1 MTSALGNRAAPLT
14 GGCHGNPRSGVTP
27 FVTDTLI
34 WWLRT
39 CIWVVG
45 VGLTSVH
52 ATHAQAPS
60 ASRSEDGGPAPA
72 SDVERNAG
80 KGERTTGGTGE
91 KRTKMTSASY
101 QRAER
106 VRVRVDDPSVDVV
119 CKAAVALALAEPER
133 ARAFLGRARLAGWLP
148 EVHFRIYRRFARTE
162 GLTFADTPVGGG
174 TVAPVDISA
183 VDDVRYEWR
192 GSWDLSRMVFNPDEL
207 QAHFEAL
214 RMADVRRDIQSFVI
228 KLYFERL
235 RLLAEADPPARA
247 TGSSTDATSS
257 SGTPAAEKL
266 ALRIAE
272 IEAQLDALSGGAFS
286 GGQSSRHPAAA
297 ASP

>member
-1 MTSALGNRAAPLT
+1 MTSASNNGYGLSAD
-14 GGCHGNPRSGVTP
+14 GCHGRRPGGVAA
-27 FVTDTLI
+27 FATD
-34 WWLRT
+34 WLTWCLHT

-52 ATHAQAPS
+52 AAHAEAPS
-60 ASRSEDGGPAPA
+60 ASRPDDGGPTPA
-72 SDVERNAG
+72 SSGERDAA
-80 KGERTTGGTGE
+80 KGERTTAGSGGR
-91 KRTKMTSASY
+91 RTKMTGASY
-101 QRAER
+101 QQAQHG
-106 VRVRVDDPSVDVV
+106 DDPSVDVV

-148 EVHFRIYRRFARTE
+148 EIHFRIYRRFARTE

-214 RMADVRRDIQSFVI
+214 RMADVRRDIQSLVI

-235 RLLAEADPPARA
+235 RLLAEADPSDRG
-247 TGSSTDATSS
+247 TGSSTKETSP
-257 SGTPAAEKL
+257 SGPPVAEKL
-266 ALRIAE
+266 ALRIVE

-286 GGQSSRHPAAA
+286 AGQSSRHPAAA

>member
-1 MTSALGNRAAPLT
+1 MSSASGNSDVPLT
-14 GGCHGNPRSGVTP
+14 GGCHGNRRSRMAP
-27 FVTDTLI
+27 FATDMLT

-39 CIWVVG
+39 WICVLG
-45 VGLTSVH
+45 AGLTGVH
-52 ATHAQAPS
+52 PAHAETGS
-60 ASRSEDGGPAPA
+60 GSRTADGGPVPA
-72 SDVERNAG
+72 SGVERDAV
-80 KGERTTGGTGE
+80 KGERTTAGTGE
-91 KRTKMTSASY
+91 SRTKVTSAPY
-101 QRAER
+101 QRAQGATR
-106 VRVRVDDPSVDVV
+106 MDDPSVDVV

-133 ARAFLGRARLAGWLP
+133 ARAFIGRARLAGWLP
-148 EVHFRIYRRFARTE
+148 EIHFRIYRRFARTE

-235 RLLAEADPPARA
+235 RLLAEADPPDRA
-247 TGSSTDATSS
+247 TGSSTSATSS

-266 ALRIAE
+266 AVRIAE

-286 GGQSSRHPAAA
+286 GGQSSRHPAAV
-297 ASP
+297 SQ